1 MSIIHSVREGTMIS
15 QAINV
20 IINMELR

>member
-1 MSIIHSVREGTMIS
+1 MSIIHSVREGTMIP

-20 IINMELR
+20 IVNMELR